1 MRPTP
6 ADQPDDGRYD
16 ADCPLPLPVVPP
28 CRAGPASGHP
38 CAIAGHSREPSQA
51 CLRRPIPRWRAAAA
65 LPFDVIVTVLSVLA
79 LGLLVVASACVFAGE
94 RIGGQ
99 PWR

>member
-1 MRPTP
+1 MAASDHPVPT
-6 ADQPDDGRYD
+6 QR
-16 ADCPLPLPVVPP
+16 
-28 CRAGPASGHP
+28 S
-38 CAIAGHSREPSQA
+38 
-51 CLRRPIPRWRAAAA
+51 LRCIPRWRTAAA

-94 RIGGQ
+94 RVAGQ

>member
-1 MRPTP
+1 MRPPP

-16 ADCPLPLPVVPP
+16 ADCPIPTQ
-28 CRAGPASGHP
+28 RS
-38 CAIAGHSREPSQA
+38 
-51 CLRRPIPRWRAAAA
+51 LRCIPRWRSAAA
-65 LPFDVIVTVLSVLA
+65 LPLDVIVTVLTVLA

-94 RIGGQ
+94 RVAGQ